1 MSRLPGSRFIG
12 PGHRRFNDRPHCPF
26 QADDHPPGQIPDI
39 RERSAHYPRVNSHQ
53 RYANRRVLITGGG
66 SGIGQATVLRILD
79 EGGRVV
85 AADIS
90 ESGLKDTVA
99 KADTYGDQL
108 ATVVLDVGD
117 EQSIRDGVAQAIAAL
132 GGLDTLVNAAGILR
146 SAHLLETTLAD
157 FEHVLRINLIGTFLT
172 TREAVPALR
181 HGAGPA
187 VVNFSSTS
195 AVFAHPYMSAYAA
208 SKGGVQA
215 MTHALAMEFSKE
227 GIRFNSVQPGS
238 ISSGMTDGTGESKQ
252 SIGPGLPTDVD
263 FSLFGKVQPVLAQ
276 PEGAIFAKPDAV
288 AAVVAMLG
296 SPDAYFITGTE
307 VRVDG
312 GSHM

>member
-1 MSRLPGSRFIG
+1 MTSL
-12 PGHRRFNDRPHCPF
+12 
-26 QADDHPPGQIPDI
+26 
-39 RERSAHYPRVNSHQ
+39 Q
-53 RYANRRVLITGGG
+53 RYTDRRVLITGGG

-99 KADTYGDQL
+99 RAEPQGDRL
-108 ATVVLDVGD
+108 STVVLDVAS
-117 EQSIRDGVAQAIAAL
+117 EESVIEGVARAVGIL

-146 SAHLLETTLAD
+146 SAHFTDVTLAD
-157 FEHVLRINLIGTFLT
+157 FEQVLRINLIGTFLV
-172 TREAVPALR
+172 TREAIPALR
-181 HGAGPA
+181 TGNDAA

-195 AVFAHPYMSAYAA
+195 AAFAHPYMAAYAA
-208 SKGGVQA
+208 SKGGIQA
-215 MTHALAMEFSKE
+215 MTHALALEFARE
-227 GIRFNSVQPGS
+227 RIRFNAVQPGS

-252 SIGPGLPTDVD
+252 SVGPGLPADAD
-263 FSLFGKVQPVLAQ
+263 FSMFGKITPVL
-276 PEGAIFAKPDAV
+276 PVEGGGLFAKPDAV

-296 SPDAYFITGTE
+296 SSDAYFVTGTE

-312 GSHM
+312 GTHM

>member
-1 MSRLPGSRFIG
+1 M
-12 PGHRRFNDRPHCPF
+12 
-26 QADDHPPGQIPDI
+26 A
-39 RERSAHYPRVNSHQ
+39 SHL
-53 RYANRRVLITGGG
+53 RYSDRRVLITGGG

-99 KADTYGDQL
+99 KAEPHGDRL
-108 ATVVLDVGD
+108 TTLVMDVGA
-117 EQSIRDGVAQAIAAL
+117 EQSVRSGVAQAVEAL
-132 GGLDTLVNAAGILR
+132 AGLDTLVNVAGILR
-146 SAHLLETTLAD
+146 SAHFEETTLAD
-157 FEHVLRINLIGTFLT
+157 FEQVLRINLIGTFLV
-172 TREAVPALR
+172 TREAIPALR
-181 HGAGPA
+181 KGSAPA

-195 AVFAHPYMSAYAA
+195 AGFAHPYMSAYAA
-208 SKGGVQA
+208 SKGGIQS
-215 MTHALAMEFSKE
+215 MTHALAMEFAKD

-252 SIGPGLPTDVD
+252 SVGPGLPADANY
-263 FSLFGKVQPVLAQ
+263 SLFSKVAPML
-276 PEGAIFAKPDAV
+276 PLDGGAIFAQPDAV

-296 SPDAYFITGTE
+296 STDAYFVTGTE
-307 VRVDG
+307 VRIDG